1 MLHITAL
8 IITIRVILQNIVYHK
23 EDQLLSKEID
33 MLLKKGATVESKHEE
48 GEFISLI
55 SLVRKPKYSY
65 RIKLNLKK
73 LNENVP

>member
-33 MLLKKGATVESKHEE
+33 MLLKKGATVESEHEE
-48 GEFISLI
+48 GEFISSI
-55 SLVRKPKYSY
+55 SLVRKPKY
-65 RIKLNLKK
+65 
-73 LNENVP
+73 

>member
-55 SLVRKPKYSY
+55 SLVRKPKYS
-65 RIKLNLKK
+65 
-73 LNENVP
+73 